1 MSKGG
6 LRKNSEGNYD
16 HLFSGKWSL
25 GKTTTIRVPEILKD
39 KILALAKYLDR
50 YTKEEIKNIDL
61 VSKLNSSKQLDKNRK
76 YQISVECLEEFFLEK
91 GLSLEELKKSR
102 AGTKKRQLAEIHEW
116 LSEKITYNRT
126 ELAVL
131 PVEDE

>member
-6 LRKNSEGNYD
+6 LTKNSEGNYD

-50 YTKEEIKNIDL
+50 YTKEEVKNIDL
-61 VSKLNSSKQLDKNRK
+61 LSKLNSNKELDKNRK
-76 YQISVECLEEFFLEK
+76 YEMSVECLEEFFLEK
-91 GLSLEELKKSR
+91 GFSLEELQTSR
-102 AGTKKRQLAEIHEW
+102 AGTKKRQLAEIHKW
-116 LSEKITYNRT
+116 LNEKSR
-126 ELAVL
+126 
-131 PVEDE
+131 